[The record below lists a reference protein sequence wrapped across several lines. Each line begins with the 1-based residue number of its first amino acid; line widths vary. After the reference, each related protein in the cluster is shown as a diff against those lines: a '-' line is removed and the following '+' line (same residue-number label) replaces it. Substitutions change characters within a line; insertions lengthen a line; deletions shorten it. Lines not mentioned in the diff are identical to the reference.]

1 MWKNVG
7 KRQNVGFSIW
17 EQPWTGQAGIELKG
31 LRRQE
36 GFPNFLWDVINQ
48 RHVREVKAQKLSVGD
63 PLSRDVLTDVREG
76 MAHQKAGGNV
86 TMKCR
91 SLVYWHNGDRALTGE
106 DHMLCNGWN
115 LDELDLDC
123 VAEPLPND
131 LKDAW
136 DEHLGLERSTK
147 RRKPQRR
154 SLDVCLREGS
164 GAGMTLYD
172 VGLAQYL
179 SLLAIECPEVWE
191 SPPSDMRFDITS
203 SEELVRKTLVDPNET
218 SGLQAFIRE
227 EEGDDNPSGHDGDT
241 D

>member
-1 MWKNVG
+1 MGVLDTFLSLPSETFALLIQEIITEGQFPGNPKWVWKNIG

-136 DEHLGLERSTK
+136 DEHLGWS
-147 RRKPQRR
+147 
-154 SLDVCLREGS
+154 
-164 GAGMTLYD
+164 A
-172 VGLAQYL
+172 
-179 SLLAIECPEVWE
+179 
-191 SPPSDMRFDITS
+191 
-203 SEELVRKTLVDPNET
+203 VRKGGNLSVA
-218 SGLQAFIRE
+218 LWMFACVKVQAL
-227 EEGDDNPSGHDGDT
+227 G
-241 D
+241 